1 MNSLP
6 HGRKI
11 YDLIKELLTDYP
23 ELRDS
28 DRKLIWTVWS
38 KIGLLND
45 TKLWENGKLHVYAG
59 TSINYQAFVNSP
71 STETIRRCRQ
81 KIQELHPEL
90 QSSKWIRKQRQA
102 IEDQRGTHIYREEI
116 SFSESVKEQMK
127 LI

>member
-1 MNSLP
+1 MK
-6 HGRKI
+6 RKI
-11 YDLIKELLTDYP
+11 YDLVKELLTDYP

-28 DRKLIWTVWS
+28 DKELIWSVW
-38 KIGLLND
+38 I
-45 TKLWENGKLHVYAG
+45 KLGYVKEDDY
-59 TSINYQAFVNSP
+59 YQVALIDKSDFMKAP

-90 QSSKWIRKQRQA
+90 QSSKWIQEQRKK

-116 SFSESVKEQMK
+116 DTGQNRIESRSEYNLKMQQQS